1 MAQSSAQS
9 DRRLKLPESA
19 QCPAR
24 ADAPT
29 RSRREPDRWD
39 VYKWVGKCLSEW
51 EHAES
56 ALARLYDLLLDRKSP
71 SAALRRYGEPR
82 LFEDRAALV
91 ERAADRHFASKPD
104 DRLKADVADL
114 LSRLRQ
120 ACEQRDEIA
129 HGMVVR
135 MAAPSGSA
143 AGPDGGEYAL
153 TSRQCAWRVE
163 IGEEAPGHARTPH
176 DLQRAAL
183 VFFSLALDV
192 TRHRHRIARAAASR

>member
-19 QCPAR
+19 RSPAR
-24 ADAPT
+24 ADASPK
-29 RSRREPDRWD
+29 SRREPDRWD

-51 EHAES
+51 EHVES
-56 ALARLYDLLLDRKSP
+56 ALARLYDLLLDKKSP

-91 ERAADRHFASKPD
+91 ERAADRHFAGKPD
-104 DRLKADVADL
+104 DRLKAEIADL
-114 LSRLRQ
+114 LPRLRQ

-143 AGPDGGEYAL
+143 GREEGEYAL
-153 TSRQCAWRVE
+153 TSRQCAWRIE
-163 IGEEAPGHARTPH
+163 IGEEPAGHARTPH

-183 VFFSLALDV
+183 IFFSLALDV
-192 TRHRHRIARAAASR
+192 TRHRHRIERAAAAR